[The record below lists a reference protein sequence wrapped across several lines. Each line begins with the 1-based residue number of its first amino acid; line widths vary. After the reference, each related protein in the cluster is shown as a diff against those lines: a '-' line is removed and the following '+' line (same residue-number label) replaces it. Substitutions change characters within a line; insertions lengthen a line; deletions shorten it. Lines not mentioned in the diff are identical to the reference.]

1 MTASKEVG
9 TSSSTIDPAVDMVD
23 TTFASRARAA
33 ELSAAKARKLLE
45 DNERK
50 PEVSEPMKF
59 TRPRNK
65 PARAWKPLDLTD
77 LPEAP
82 SDSDEIHSPTDYA
95 YYDGVTVR
103 HVHAGVTATDTLHPQ
118 NFPQLSNTSSSFT
131 DPSDAKLVTGATD
144 CASTEWVPDVAAG
157 TNKERSRSRTSFD
170 RVDSHQPSDS
180 SNVMPVD
187 TDQSKTMRDTAGGN
201 THPCETKPS
210 VANATDQF
218 VDLHVTSSMD
228 LEDYSHILSRNK
240 QRLQQ
245 IGTMFDGNQEPFAD
259 SHSHSSRDFYDE
271 HSKYNLARPVLHQ
284 YPAVKGTMSQ
294 SSTFL
299 PLQSNVSSSQYQFPS
314 NSQMQFNQQINPN
327 VFNKPLTET
336 PVHYS
341 MSSQDKKDMLKR
353 HLNAVVEQQSSS
365 HISTHTSF
373 HKPMIPSTPPPSS
386 FIPEPLT
393 VVKYA
398 KSEED
403 FMRLSEPLPWKD
415 RPVEIVRAPLRSTA
429 EMANTT
435 NYSSHQIIRHHQ
447 AHVFPFMSH
456 DATERLKETESW
468 WNNDTRPGSRNP
480 REIANFLSNASAAHE
495 ENRRILALEAQ
506 ARRAANFPDDWSE
519 SSASTA
525 VPEHPN
531 ARDIGYNLL
540 VPVIANLSIYLDRK
554 EDFGRFGKV
563 PEWCIDKSMDG
574 SLSFFGEDWGAP
586 PPRVGRDPRYRPMLH
601 EGRYTVFED
610 LSGRGGI
617 GGSGRRAR

>member
-1 MTASKEVG
+1 MIASKEVG
-9 TSSSTIDPAVDMVD
+9 TSGSTTSPAVDMTD

-33 ELSAAKARKLLE
+33 ELSAARARKLLE
-45 DNERK
+45 DNEQK
-50 PEVSEPMKF
+50 PEASEPMKF

-95 YYDGVTVR
+95 YYDGVAVR
-103 HVHAGVTATDTLHPQ
+103 HVHAGVTDTLHPQ
-118 NFPQLSNTSSSFT
+118 NFPQLSKASSSLA
-131 DPSDAKLVTGATD
+131 DASDAKLIAGATD
-144 CASTEWVPDVAAG
+144 DASTEWDSDVAARS
-157 TNKERSRSRTSFD
+157 NEERSRSRTSFD
-170 RVDSHQPSDS
+170 RVDSHQPSGP

-187 TDQSKTMRDTAGGN
+187 TDQSKAMRDTAGGN
-201 THPCETKPS
+201 THPCETKAS
-210 VANATDQF
+210 VTNANDQF
-218 VDLHVTSSMD
+218 VNPHEASSVS
-228 LEDYSHILSRNK
+228 LEGYSQILSRNK
-240 QRLQQ
+240 QKLQQ
-245 IGTMFDGNQEPFAD
+245 IGTVFDGNQDPFAD

-271 HSKYNLARPVLHQ
+271 PSKYSIPRPVPHQ
-284 YPAVKGTMSQ
+284 YPAVKGTMNQ
-294 SSTFL
+294 SSTSL
-299 PLQSNVSSSQYQFPS
+299 PSQSNISTSQYQFQS
-314 NSQMQFNQQINPN
+314 NSQMQFNQQITPN
-327 VFNKPLTET
+327 IFTKPPTEN

-365 HISTHTSF
+365 HISTHTTL
-373 HKPMIPSTPPPSS
+373 HNPMIQSTPPPS

-415 RPVEIVRAPLRSTA
+415 RPVEVVQAPLRSTA
-429 EMANTT
+429 ETANTT

-447 AHVFPFMSH
+447 AHVFPFMNH
-456 DATERLKETESW
+456 DVAERLKETENW
-468 WNNDTRPGSRNP
+468 WDNDTRPGSRNP
-480 REIANFLSNASAAHE
+480 PEIANFLSNASAAHE

-506 ARRAANFPDDWSE
+506 AQRAANFPDDWSE

-531 ARDIGYNLL
+531 ARGIGYNLL
-540 VPVIANLSIYLDRK
+540 VPVIANLSVYLDRK

-617 GGSGRRAR
+617 GVSGRRAR